1 MANFWCVIHLHGIM
15 GLDIC
20 FDEHNSHDSLQV
32 RLGAHNLLEPRVCRK
47 CDLIMQKDVII
58 FCWIRFKCRK
68 SLLTLGC
75 CTKFLPV
82 DPVFGKANEGNS
94 YCGNNE
100 LTNGR
105 TQKRTNA
112 RKHERTNDARTN
124 SLRSKHSCTKRFS
137 AFWPFVNWN
146 KSKKSTK
153 QRRAKPAGVS
163 K

>member
-1 MANFWCVIHLHGIM
+1 M
-15 GLDIC
+15 GLDFC

-32 RLGAHNLLEPRVCRK
+32 RLGAHNLHEPRVCRK

-112 RKHERTNDARTN
+112 RKHERTNEQTRERIACVASIPVQRGFLH
-124 SLRSKHSCTKRFS
+124 SGRS
-137 AFWPFVNWN
+137 
-146 KSKKSTK
+146 
-153 QRRAKPAGVS
+153 
-163 K
+163 